1 MTMATAPTA
10 PSLPKKRVL
19 LIFSGL
25 LLGMALASVDQT
37 IVATALPTIVGDL
50 GGIDHLA
57 WVVTAYLLAET
68 VSTPLYG
75 KLGDLFGRRRLF
87 QIAIS
92 VFIVGSVLAGF
103 SNSMA
108 QLIAFRAVQGL
119 GAGGLIVLAQA
130 IIADV
135 VSPRERGRY
144 QGYFG
149 AVFGAASIAGPLIGG
164 FITDHA
170 SWRWAF
176 YVNIPLGL
184 AALIVTTLTLP
195 KSVVTRQV
203 RIDWLGI
210 MLLTGAI
217 TSFVLFTTWGGTQ
230 YEWSSGIIIG
240 LAVVSVVLAVAFFV
254 VQLRTPEP
262 TLPPRLFRL
271 RTFNI
276 ASSVSFIVG
285 MAMFG
290 SIAYLPTFLQVAN
303 GASASNSGLLLIPF
317 MLGLLCASVGAGQV
331 VTRTGHYR
339 VFPII
344 GMGVAAFGMF
354 LLSTLGTTTSLVTS
368 GVYMTVLG
376 IGIGLVM
383 QIMILAT
390 QNEAP
395 VDDLGVATSSVSFF
409 RAVGGS
415 VGVAIF
421 GALFNHGLADKLG
434 SASSVDLTPEQIQA
448 LPANQYNQIAD
459 AFATSITGVFK
470 VAVPIVLIGFA
481 ITWLLRESP
490 LRTASANARKMA
502 RQKEHFGEDSLVAV
516 GDPAIV
522 LAHDGEPAGV
532 GTGERPEP

>member
-1 MTMATAPTA
+1 MAAAPTVPA
-10 PSLPKKRVL
+10 LPKRRVL

-25 LLGMALASVDQT
+25 LLGMALASIDQT

-50 GGIDHLA
+50 GGLDHLS
-57 WVVTAYLLAET
+57 WVLTAYLLAET

-87 QIAIS
+87 QFAIS
-92 VFIVGSVLAGF
+92 LFILGSIAAGF
-103 SNSMA
+103 STSMA

-164 FITDHA
+164 FITDHL

-176 YVNIPLGL
+176 YVNVPLGL

-195 KSVVTRQV
+195 SSVRTREV
-203 RIDWLGI
+203 RIDWAGI
-210 MLLTGAI
+210 ALLTGTI

-230 YEWSSGIIIG
+230 YAWTSPIIIG
-240 LAVVSVVLAVAFFV
+240 LGIASVVLGVSFFL
-254 VQLRTPEP
+254 VQVRAPEP
-262 TLPPRLFRL
+262 TLPPRLFKL

-290 SIAYLPTFLQVAN
+290 SIAYLPAFLQVAN
-303 GASASNSGLLLIPF
+303 GASASNSGLLLMPF

-344 GMGVAAFGMF
+344 GMGVATFGMF
-354 LLSTLGTTTSLVTS
+354 LLSTLHTDTTLLTS
-368 GVYMTVLG
+368 GVYMAVLG
-376 IGIGLVM
+376 VGIGLVM

-415 VGVAIF
+415 VGVAVF
-421 GALFNHGLADKLG
+421 GALFNHRLNDLLG
-434 SASSVDLTPEQIQA
+434 GSSAVDLTPEQIRA
-448 LPANQYNQIAD
+448 LPADQVNQIAD
-459 AFATSITGVFK
+459 AFSSAVTGVFRI
-470 VAVPIVLIGFA
+470 AVPIIFIGFLL
-481 ITWLLRESP
+481 TWLLRERP

-502 RQKEHFGEDSLVAV
+502 RQKEHFGEDSLAAV

-532 GTGERPEP
+532 GTGERPEL